1 MEYANGGE
9 VFSDMKNHKNSRYP
23 EEIAS
28 NYIS

>member
-9 VFSDMKNHKNSRYP
+9 VFSDMKKNKNGRYP

-28 NYIS
+28 IYIS